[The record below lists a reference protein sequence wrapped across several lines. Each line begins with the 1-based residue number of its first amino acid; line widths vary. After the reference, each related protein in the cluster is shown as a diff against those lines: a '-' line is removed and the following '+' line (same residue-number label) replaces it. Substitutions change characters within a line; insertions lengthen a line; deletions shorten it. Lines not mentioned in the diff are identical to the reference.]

1 MSAATGNPE
10 GSGAAVHV
18 PVLMREVLAQLHLG
32 PGLRV
37 VDGTVGAGGH
47 SRRILERIGETGEL
61 IGLDRDPYMLRFAAS
76 RLSASNS
83 HLVQASYAELRQVLN
98 ELHVERVDRIL
109 LDLGLSSDQ
118 LADAGRGF
126 GFQAGGP
133 LDLRFDTSRGE
144 PAWQWLEHID
154 AATLADII
162 EEYGEDPFSRRI
174 AEHLVQR
181 QRTRPIRTAADLTE
195 AVEEALPQHVRA
207 TARKQPATRVFQ
219 ALRIAVNQEL
229 EQLDRFLG
237 DVADDCLEP
246 GGRVVII
253 SFHSLEDRRV
263 KQALRETTRWQNL
276 TPKPVTATASEQRAN
291 PRSRTAKLRAA
302 RKL

>member
-1 MSAATGNPE
+1 MAAASGNPE

-18 PVLMREVLAQLHLG
+18 PVLMREVLAQLDLES
-32 PGLRV
+32 GLRV

-47 SRRILERIGETGEL
+47 SRRILDRIGDSGRL

-76 RLSASNS
+76 RLSVSNS

-98 ELHVERVDRIL
+98 ELQIERVDRIL

-126 GFQAGGP
+126 SFQAGGP

-144 PAWQWLEHID
+144 PAWQWLEQVD
-154 AATLADII
+154 AAQLAEII

-181 QRTRPIRTAADLTE
+181 RRTNPIRTAADLTE

-237 DVADDCLEP
+237 QVVDDCLEP
-246 GGRVVII
+246 GGRLVII

-263 KQALRETTRWQNL
+263 KQALREKTRWQNL